1 MRFGPPV
8 SFARRPDGRHL
19 AYQVVGDGEL
29 DLVFLFG
36 FPTNLALLWD
46 NPAVAGF
53 LTELSSFSR
62 LILCDRLGNGLSDRG
77 PTGHVFEDWMDDV
90 RCVLAAVG
98 SERAALFGYDFGG
111 RLALLLAATYP
122 DLVSAVVTFGSQP
135 TTLGDQDYPWGAS
148 PVERQGLLAP
158 VQAGT
163 LDPAGILTIL
173 APGEATDAS
182 VVRWWRVFFQSAVSP
197 AEAYDELRS
206 LDPVDI
212 RRLLGSVQAPVLV
225 LHRTGDRY
233 ADVHAARYLAERLP
247 TARLVELPG
256 DDSFPFYGDQD
267 AVVGLV
273 QEFLTGAMPVVES
286 DRVVDQPDHG
296 ILIAEERETV
306 DSTRRAAEL
315 GDQRWHRLLE
325 QHHQAVRGQLGR
337 FRGREVKTTGDG
349 FLATFDGPAR
359 AIRAADAIRAELR
372 ELGLELRVGLHTGEC
387 ELLGDD
393 IGGIAVH
400 IAARVL
406 AQAGTG
412 EILCSRTVK
421 DLVAGA
427 GFAFT
432 DRGTYQLKGVP
443 DQWQLY
449 AVELPE
455 RSPVT
460 PS

>member
-46 NPAVAGF
+46 NPAVSGF
-53 LTELSSFSR
+53 LTKLSSFSR

-77 PTGHVFEDWMDDV
+77 PTGHVFEDWMDDL

-135 TTLGDQDYPWGAS
+135 TTLRDQDYPWGAT
-148 PVERQGLLAP
+148 PEERQGLLAP
-158 VQAGT
+158 IQAGT
-163 LDPAGILTIL
+163 LDPAGILTTM
-173 APGEATDAS
+173 APREATDAS
-182 VVRWWRVFFQSAVSP
+182 VVRWWPMFFQSAVSP

-212 RRLLGSVQAPVLV
+212 RQLLGSVQAPVLV

-233 ADVHAARYLAERLP
+233 ANVHAARYLAERLP
-247 TARLVELPG
+247 TARLVELAG

-267 AVVGLV
+267 AVVALV

-286 DRVVDQPDHG
+286 DRVLATVLFTD
-296 ILIAEERETV
+296 IV
-306 DSTRRAAEL
+306 DSTKRAAAL

-325 QHHQAVRGQLGR
+325 QHHRAVRGQLGR

-387 ELLGDD
+387 ELLGED

-406 AQAGTG
+406 AQAGAG

-432 DRGTYQLKGVP
+432 DRGTHRLKGVP